1 MLKKR
6 RLLALTLAIIMLSTF
21 CGCKKQTVSSDDSS
35 YIEEVIVY
43 EEDVVSSTPSEQ
55 TETPSSQPE
64 ESKTQSTVDTPSKED
79 TSKEDNN
86 NSRIPAQ
93 DALSISMYH
102 FSLDKAKNYDSIGLT
117 RFDEIEDIIH
127 NGYCN
132 NLILGVGDLQYDR
145 ITDLLI
151 KYNVSFWISAW
162 NYYDSQYSTIEDYL
176 KKFSYLDKIRD
187 NAKLWDLFLGFHYDE
202 NIWRGQSNADFLAM
216 TKAFYEK
223 YGKRNF
229 PVFATGEFTGYEG
242 NQNQIN
248 MDAANM
254 KKINPAALKYVTDVA
269 FDSYSVDVRDGYSNG
284 TYIEKL
290 GLTYPN
296 IKDGRSYYEEYTKI
310 LLELF
315 DHDVNVWYFPCAYTT
330 RLWSGGTAD
339 EYYCIAHLKFFAN
352 LLKKQKNQGGIV
364 LYTYS
369 QFNQKE
375 IGLSKHLIV
384 KNKENNKQ
392 LLYPEH
398 KKWKNYS
405 TLFKDITTQFR
416 NTKAPH
422 ATFNF
427 N

>member
-1 MLKKR
+1 MNIKETVRKQISSLVDK
-6 RLLALTLAIIMLSTF
+6 AVAD
-21 CGCKKQTVSSDDSS
+21 CGFEAVAYQV
-35 YIEEVIVY
+35 
-43 EEDVVSSTPSEQ
+43 
-55 TETPSSQPE
+55 ETPREKANGDFSTNAAMLLTKIAKKAPRMIAE
-64 ESKTQSTVDTPSKED
+64 ELVSK
-79 TSKEDNN
+79 
-86 NSRIPAQ
+86 
-93 DALSISMYH
+93 
-102 FSLDKAKNYDSIGLT
+102 
-117 RFDEIEDIIH
+117 
-127 NGYCN
+127 
-132 NLILGVGDLQYDR
+132 
-145 ITDLLI
+145 
-151 KYNVSFWISAW
+151 
-162 NYYDSQYSTIEDYL
+162 
-176 KKFSYLDKIRD
+176 
-187 NAKLWDLFLGFHYDE
+187 
-202 NIWRGQSNADFLAM
+202 
-216 TKAFYEK
+216 
-223 YGKRNF
+223 
-229 PVFATGEFTGYEG
+229 
-242 NQNQIN
+242 
-248 MDAANM
+248 MDC
-254 KKINPAALKYVTDVA
+254 
-269 FDSYSVDVRDGYSNG
+269 NG